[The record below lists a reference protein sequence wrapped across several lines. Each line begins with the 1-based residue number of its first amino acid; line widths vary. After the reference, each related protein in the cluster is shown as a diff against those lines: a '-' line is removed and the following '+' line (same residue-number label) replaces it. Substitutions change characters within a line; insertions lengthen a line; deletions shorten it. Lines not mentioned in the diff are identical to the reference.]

1 MSQVCARACDH
12 FFDANE
18 AVKFSNAHFLSRS
31 HLFFFLFFFPLLLLG
46 GIIYGC
52 PP

>member
-31 HLFFFLFFFPLLLLG
+31 HLFPLLLLG